1 MSLTG
6 LPHPAASRPLRSPA
20 IDLAS
25 PWLWVLIAVVV
36 GTLLGPAVGAGGI
49 GAGVGVALL
58 PAGVALLMRPDWL
71 PMALLGTVFAEAYSI
86 GGVSI
91 SRVAG
96 PLALGLLL
104 LQIRHQSPARLANLD
119 RPLTIG
125 IVAYSLWAIASA
137 LWTLDFNT
145 QLAGAGTPFAV
156 LSLTLSAIYLL
167 VIAALVRTERQI
179 FGVMVTVWGLSSV
192 MGLVAIAEFL
202 AGAGRAVGVSG
213 DANFFA
219 SLQIVA
225 IPVGAVLA
233 SHVRTG
239 AERAVV
245 LAGVGISVGSVF
257 VSLSRGGILA
267 LVALTL
273 MLALQP
279 ARAFFRTRARKRLF
293 LAALGIGAVLLLSAS
308 YSALSARTSSLFNTA
323 DGGSGRQN
331 LWLAADTGYRQH
343 PWLGL
348 GYGAFP
354 SQANDLMRMTPGVDF
369 SAYRLRPGGQPV
381 HNAYLESLVE
391 LGPLGLVLFVSML
404 VLTLRALR
412 RAQATAEERGSPL
425 LVGVARALRLSMIGF
440 ALTSVL
446 LSTETDRTL
455 WVLMGLAL
463 TLPRIAATTPAPG
476 RRMA

>member
-1 MSLTG
+1 VSAPL
-6 LPHPAASRPLRSPA
+6 LARRARPGVLRAPA

-25 PWLWVLIAVVV
+25 PWLWVVIAAAV
-36 GTLLGPAVGAGGI
+36 GALLGPAAGVGGVS
-49 GAGVGVALL
+49 AGVGVALL
-58 PAGVALLMRPDWL
+58 PLGAMLLMRPDWL
-71 PMALLGTVFAEAYSI
+71 PAALLVTVFAEAYSI

-104 LQIRHQSPARLANLD
+104 LQIRHRSPASFAGLDKKLA
-119 RPLTIG
+119 IG
-125 IVAYSLWAIASA
+125 IVAYSLWAVASS
-137 LWTLDFNT
+137 LWTVDFNT
-145 QLAGAGTPFAV
+145 TLSSGTPFTV
-156 LSLTLSAIYLL
+156 LALTLSAIYL
-167 VIAALVRTERQI
+167 VIISALVRTERQI
-179 FGVMVTVWGLSSV
+179 YAVLVTVWLLSAV
-192 MGLVAIAEFL
+192 MGLVAIGEFL
-202 AGAGRAVGVSG
+202 GGQGRAVGVSG

-225 IPVGAVLA
+225 IPIGAVLA

-239 AERAVV
+239 VQRAVV
-245 LAGVGISVGSVF
+245 LAGVGIAVGSVF

-267 LVALTL
+267 LAALTL
-273 MLALQP
+273 MLVFQP
-279 ARAFFRTRARKRLF
+279 AQAFFRTRARKRLF
-293 LAALGIGAVLLLSAS
+293 IAAMLLGGALLLTAS

-331 LWLAADTGYRQH
+331 LWLAAETGYRQH

-348 GYGAFP
+348 GYGGFQ

-391 LGPLGLVLFVSML
+391 LGPLGLLLFVSML
-404 VLTLRALR
+404 VLSLRALR
-412 RAQATAEERGSPL
+412 RARRTAEERGSPL
-425 LVGVARALRLSMIGF
+425 LVGVARALRVSLIGF

-476 RRMA
+476 RRIA